1 MQSVLRLLTSTV
13 LVAGIMLTI
22 GNAVI
27 YTNADLTGGGATVS
41 LHPAA
46 TSLIK
51 APVAVT
57 NVLPAYEKA
66 NAADELVVGILLIM
80 LGFFLHA
87 LVMSRD
93 ERNVHITVKPSRRK
107 IREWFWIEMRV

>member
-1 MQSVLRLLTSTV
+1 MHSILRLLTSTT

-22 GNAVI
+22 GNAFI
-27 YTNADLTGGGATVS
+27 YTQADLTGGGATVS

-46 TSLIK
+46 TSMLK
-51 APVAVT
+51 TPAVVT

-87 LVMSRD
+87 LVMSRE

-107 IREWFWIEMRV
+107 VREWFWIEMRV

>member
-1 MQSVLRLLTSTV
+1 MQPILRLLTSTV

-22 GNAVI
+22 GNSFI
-27 YTNADLTGGGATVS
+27 YTKADLTGMDADIS

-46 TSLIK
+46 TSIIK
-51 APVAVT
+51 TPAVVT
-57 NVLPAYEKA
+57 SVLPAYEKA

-87 LVMSRD
+87 LAVSRE
-93 ERNVHITVKPSRRK
+93 ERNVHITVKPRK
-107 IREWFWIEMRV
+107 KLREWFWVEMRV